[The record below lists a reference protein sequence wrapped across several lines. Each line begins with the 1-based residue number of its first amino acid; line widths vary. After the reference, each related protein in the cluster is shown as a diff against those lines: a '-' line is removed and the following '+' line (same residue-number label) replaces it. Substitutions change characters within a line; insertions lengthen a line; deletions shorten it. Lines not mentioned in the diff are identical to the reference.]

1 MIRPCP
7 SCGKKNRV
15 GALHLAQQV
24 RCGACKASI
33 APVSHPIDA
42 DGELFDDVLRH
53 ARVPVLVDFWA
64 EWCGPCRAAAPEG
77 HRTAEAVA
85 GRALVVKVDTDR
97 HPDIAARY
105 HVQSIPNFIVLKDGR
120 LVAQKAGLLSQA
132 DLTRLIEAA
141 AVTA

>member
-7 SCGKKNRV
+7 ACGKKNRV
-15 GALHLAQQV
+15 GAAHLAQQV
-24 RCGACKASI
+24 RCGACKALI
-33 APVSHPIDA
+33 EPVSQPIDA
-42 DGELFDDVLRH
+42 DAELFDDLLRH

-64 EWCGPCRAAAPEG
+64 SWCGPCRAAAPEVQ
-77 HRTAEAVA
+77 RTAATVA

-105 HVQSIPNFIVLKDGR
+105 HVQGIPNFVVLKHGR
-120 LVAQKAGLLSQA
+120 LVAQKAGLLSHA
-132 DLTRLIEAA
+132 DLTRLIDAA